1 MLIGTEDGPAP
12 AARGMATPGGALAVE
27 RASARVMPAPA
38 ATQQIWQVIAASAA
52 GTMIEWYDFYIFG
65 SLATV
70 ISPLFYPSGNDTLAL
85 IAYLSTFAVGF
96 VVRPFGALFF
106 GRIGDLVGRKYA
118 FLVTLVLMGAATAII
133 GFLPTYASIGIAAP
147 IALLLIR
154 VVQGLALGGEYGGA
168 AVYVAEHVPD
178 GKRGFYTSFIQIT
191 ATLGL
196 FVSLGVI
203 IVVQNAMSPEAFRA
217 WGWRLPFLI
226 SIALV
231 GVSLYVRLRM
241 KESPIFQHI
250 KSTGMTSTQPLRDAF
265 TTRDNLRRVLVSLFG
280 ATAGQG
286 VVWYTGQFYA
296 LFYLQTI
303 LKVHPT
309 SANYIVAG
317 ALLLG
322 MPLFVVFGALSDRIG
337 RKKIMMA
344 GCLLAALSYI
354 PIYQVM
360 QRVAGSGVVTAISQ
374 RNAVTGARSLTPQ
387 AMVNGQLQPAKEVLT
402 YQSIGTLAASA
413 TAWKLLGLVL
423 IQVVF
428 VTMVYGPI
436 AAYLV
441 EAFPAKI
448 RYTALSLPYHIG
460 NGVFGGLLPVIGL
473 TIVAKTGNILAGLYY
488 PIAIAGLTFIV
499 GSLLLKETHSELI
512 WDEVE
517 N

>member
-1 MLIGTEDGPAP
+1 V
-12 AARGMATPGGALAVE
+12 TPGVGPRAPSEIRRVIL
-27 RASARVMPAPA
+27 ASAV
-38 ATQQIWQVIAASAA
+38 

-118 FLVTLVLMGAATAII
+118 FLVTLSIMGGATALV
-133 GFLPTYASIGIAAP
+133 GVLPTYAAIGLAAP
-147 IALLLIR
+147 VALLVIR
-154 VVQGLALGGEYGGA
+154 VLQGLALGGEYGGA

-178 GKRGFYTSFIQIT
+178 GRRGFYTSFIQIT

-196 FVSLGVI
+196 FASLAVI
-203 IVVQNAMSPEAFRA
+203 LVIQQLMSPEAFRA

-226 SIALV
+226 SIVLV
-231 GVSLYVRLRM
+231 AVSLYIRLRM

-250 KSTGMTSTQPLRDAF
+250 KGAGMTSARPLKEAF
-265 TTRDNLRRVLVSLFG
+265 TEWTHLRRVLVSLFG

-296 LFYLQTI
+296 LFYLQAI
-303 LKVHPT
+303 LKVNGT
-309 SANYIVAG
+309 SANYLVAT

-322 MPLFVVFGALSDRIG
+322 MPLFVVFGALSDRLG
-337 RKKIMMA
+337 RKRIMLA
-344 GCLLAALSYI
+344 GCLIAAISYV
-354 PIYQVM
+354 PIYRAM
-360 QRVAGSGVVTAISQ
+360 QAAAGSGVVTVVSQ
-374 RNAVTGARSLTPQ
+374 RNAITGAITLTPQ
-387 AMVNGQLQPAKEVLT
+387 ALVDGALVPAREVLP
-402 YQSIGTLAASA
+402 YSGLGALMSDP
-413 TAWKLLGLVL
+413 TAWTLILLVFV
-423 IQVVF
+423 QVVF

-448 RYTALSLPYHIG
+448 RYSALSLPYHIG
-460 NGVFGGLLPVIGL
+460 NGVFGGLLPLIGL
-473 TIVAKTGNILAGLYY
+473 SVIAETGNIYAGLYY
-488 PIAIAGLTFIV
+488 PIAVAGVTFVV
-499 GSLLLKETHSELI
+499 GSLLLKETHSVLI
-512 WDEVE
+512 WKELESDRKRPIVSDIEGPV
-517 N
+517 